1 LPLPPRAGIVETVKH
16 RQGPFQRLPAAA
28 LTIDPCHARLDRSTA
43 QRPGFWAEARPRR
56 AAMMTTRLRRVV
68 DDLTINLAFYTR
80 LPLACRLMEGSEL
93 ARASWAAPFAG
104 AIVGLLG
111 AMAYW
116 LARAAQLPAWPAAVL
131 AVAATLAVTGCL
143 HEDGL
148 ADVADALGG
157 TSRERKLDI
166 MRDSRLGTYGA
177 SALIASMMLRVSA
190 LASLMTPASAA
201 IALIVA
207 HMAGRAAIPGFMRL
221 IPPARTEGLSAGAGP
236 APRASAAIAAT
247 VGIVALMAG
256 LPWRCAL
263 LALAAAAAALFVIA
277 RLSIKH
283 FGGQTGDV
291 LGAVEQCVEIAVLLG
306 AATQMGATALT
317 P

>member
-1 LPLPPRAGIVETVKH
+1 
-16 RQGPFQRLPAAA
+16 
-28 LTIDPCHARLDRSTA
+28 
-43 QRPGFWAEARPRR
+43 
-56 AAMMTTRLRRVV
+56 MMTTRLRSVI

-80 LPLACRLMEGSEL
+80 LPVACGRIEGSEL
-93 ARASWAAPFAG
+93 ARASWAAPLAG

-111 AMAYW
+111 ALAYW
-116 LARAAQLPAWPAAVL
+116 VARAGQLPPWPAAALTV
-131 AVAATLAVTGCL
+131 AVTLAVTGCL

-157 TSRERKLDI
+157 TSRERKLEI

-177 SALIASMMLRVSA
+177 SALIASIALRISA
-190 LASLMTPASAA
+190 LASLTTPTSAA

-207 HMAGRAAIPGFMRL
+207 HMAGRAAIPGFMTL
-221 IPPARTEGLSAGAGP
+221 VPPARTEGLSAGAGP
-236 APRASAAIAAT
+236 APRASAAIAAAL
-247 VGIVALMAG
+247 GLVALMAG

-263 LALAAAAAALFVIA
+263 LALAAVGAAVFGMA

-291 LGAVEQCVEIAVLLG
+291 LGAVEQCVEIAVLLSAAAQMAG
-306 AATQMGATALT
+306 AASR
-317 P
+317 